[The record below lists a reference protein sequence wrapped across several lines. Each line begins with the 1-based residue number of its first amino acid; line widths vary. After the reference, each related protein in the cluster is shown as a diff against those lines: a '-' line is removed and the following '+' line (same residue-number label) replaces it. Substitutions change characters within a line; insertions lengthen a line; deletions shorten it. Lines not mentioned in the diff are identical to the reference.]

1 MGNVEYQNPNAV
13 AAENHKNCLYM
24 AMASG
29 VLATLPIILK
39 VRQVMKMNRYI
50 ARRKAVA
57 AERKVLA
64 ERLAALKK
72 TLPKELGPKPKF
84 LRLAEEAYE
93 DAQRSHMK
101 AFMNWAR
108 INKSAA
114 PGEANYLGQEAEK
127 VKQTMHDA
135 NQAWE
140 TLVAARIEAKSMGEA
155 AAAGASDLKSTV
167 PDLAQTISQEAKT
180 LYEIDKTIPDFEK
193 EFDTEVLEMG
203 FGGVLSGK

>member
-1 MGNVEYQNPNAV
+1 MKGRGVDLQAQGKLAWMGNVEYKNPKKV

-64 ERLAALKK
+64 EQLAALKK

-84 LRLAEEAYE
+84 LRQAEAAYD
-93 DAQRSHMK
+93 DARRAHMK

-114 PGEANYLGQEAEK
+114 PGEAKYLSQEAAK
-127 VKQTMHDA
+127 VKQSLQEA
-135 NQAWE
+135 NEAWE
-140 TLVAARIEAKSMGEA
+140 TLNAARIEAQPMREA
-155 AAAGASDLKSTV
+155 AAAGASDLKSTL
-167 PDLAQTISQEAKT
+167 PDLAQ
-180 LYEIDKTIPDFEK
+180 
-193 EFDTEVLEMG
+193 
-203 FGGVLSGK
+203 